1 MARKG
6 KPISL
11 AAPELHKVMD
21 VMAFRFAA
29 KMINNVIVA
38 APRDTGDFKRSW
50 TPQEPT
56 TIQDYTKPYKFTSAL
71 PYSATVTFD
80 SNYPPSWG
88 GQNRLKSASAD
99 WFFVVMKSLDDD
111 LKDAI
116 QDGEQSL

>member
-11 AAPELHKVMD
+11 AARELHKVMD
-21 VMAFRFAA
+21 VMAFRFAE

-50 TPQEPT
+50 DPQRPQS
-56 TIQDYTKPYKFTSAL
+56 IQDYTKPYKFSSAL
-71 PYSATVTFD
+71 PYSATITFD
-80 SNYPPSWG
+80 TAYPSSWG

-99 WFFVVMKSLDDD
+99 WFFVVMKSLGDD
-111 LKDAI
+111 LRDAI
-116 QDGEQSL
+116 RDGENEL